1 MTASKHA
8 EVIALA
14 AERLR
19 HASLAAH
26 PVPVRLEYVA
36 EWLELA
42 AQVHAGTVPCDWCA
56 QGECSPVQVACAL
69 LGDPS
74 QQLLARRERRYGN
87 DRRWTADG

>member
-19 HASLAAH
+19 HASLATH
-26 PVPVRLEYVA
+26 QVLVRLEQVA
-36 EWLELA
+36 QWLELA
-42 AQVHAGTVPCDWCA
+42 AQVRAGTIPCDWC
-56 QGECSPVQVACAL
+56 QRGECAPLEAACAL

-74 QQLLARRERRYGN
+74 PQLLARHDRRYH
-87 DRRWTADG
+87 RR